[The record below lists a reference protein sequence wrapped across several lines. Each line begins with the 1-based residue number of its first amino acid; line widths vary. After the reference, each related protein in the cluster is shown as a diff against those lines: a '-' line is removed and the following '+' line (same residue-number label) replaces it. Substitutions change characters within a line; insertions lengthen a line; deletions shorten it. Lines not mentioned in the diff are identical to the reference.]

1 MENIKILAYDFLLE
15 ARFEKLPVGLDDLKA
30 ALKKQG
36 ILLATYSES
45 EFVRENLPDDVWSE
59 ILEGMNRNDG
69 ISVVCKNFTVILYS
83 DNLSYSEMIHT
94 TYHELGHIKARHKR
108 LEGYRFEENAD
119 QEKDADAF
127 AYYTIA
133 PPCVLNEIGGISDG
147 LLARLTGLDENS
159 AKEAYQLLERD
170 RTNRLLKIEKQII
183 LQFDGFIQSNK
194 ISEPG
199 EDAFHRAL
207 ESEVIRQRLL
217 LEEQYRCRAEVDRYH
232 EITLRKKIISC
243 ISAVAFIIIFILFG
257 LCIHI
262 SNKQMFTVTPDTTI
276 EPIPLTA
283 MESTK
288 PSMPKATEDAS
299 ETTETRQTVWKAE
312 TGSVYHTDPNCYHIP
327 KTANAIDINDAV
339 AAGYRKCKDCQK

>member
-1 MENIKILAYDFLLE
+1 MTSFGIIILDFLKIILRGVIMENIKILDFLLE

-45 EFVRENLPDDVWSE
+45 EFVRTNLPYDVWSE

-69 ISVVCKNFTVILYS
+69 ISVVCKSFTVILYS

-94 TYHELGHIKARHKR
+94 TYHELGHIKAKHKR

-170 RTNRLLKIEKQII
+170 RTDRLLKIEKQII

-217 LEEQYRCRAEVDRYH
+217 LEEQYRCRAEIVR
-232 EITLRKKIISC
+232 EKIIFF
-243 ISAVAFIIIFILFG
+243 ISAVAFTIIFILFG

-262 SNKQMFTVTPDTTI
+262 SNKPMFTTTPYITI
-276 EPIPLTA
+276 ESIPLNTG
-283 MESTK
+283 
-288 PSMPKATEDAS
+288 
-299 ETTETRQTVWKAE
+299 ETTETGRTVWKAE
-312 TGSVYHTDPNCYHIP
+312 TDSVYHTDPNCYHIP

>member
-59 ILEGMNRNDG
+59 ILEGMSRNDG
-69 ISVVCKNFTVILYS
+69 ISVVCKSFTVILYS

-94 TYHELGHIKARHKR
+94 IYHELGHIKAKHKR

-170 RTNRLLKIEKQII
+170 RTDRLLKIEKQII

-194 ISEPG
+194 ISKPNEVQFQNKTICSILVITFAITCLLCGLCLNISSKQTTVVTSDIIVIPTPIPAPG
-199 EDAFHRAL
+199 SIESDVTPVLVTL
-207 ESEVIRQRLL
+207 ESMTAQ
-217 LEEQYRCRAEVDRYH
+217 
-232 EITLRKKIISC
+232 
-243 ISAVAFIIIFILFG
+243 
-257 LCIHI
+257 
-262 SNKQMFTVTPDTTI
+262 NK
-276 EPIPLTA
+276 
-283 MESTK
+283 
-288 PSMPKATEDAS
+288 
-299 ETTETRQTVWKAE
+299 TVWKAK
-312 TGSVYHTDPNCYHIP
+312 TGDVYHTDPNCYHIP
-327 KTANAIDINDAV
+327 KTAVTMDLNDAIN
-339 AAGYRKCKDCQK
+339 AGFRKCKDCKH